1 MVRREGEEEEQEGL
15 LTGLSDSRG
24 LPLVRLPDS
33 GTTGTGVSD
42 GTPEA
47 GGGALLVESLAAA
60 AVGSFTLTTTEGSES
75 VFRRLDASSSWGESS
90 LCVRLLAETA
100 AASL

>member
-47 GGGALLVESLAAA
+47 GGALLVEGLSAAV
-60 AVGSFTLTTTEGSES
+60 VGSFTLTTTEGSES